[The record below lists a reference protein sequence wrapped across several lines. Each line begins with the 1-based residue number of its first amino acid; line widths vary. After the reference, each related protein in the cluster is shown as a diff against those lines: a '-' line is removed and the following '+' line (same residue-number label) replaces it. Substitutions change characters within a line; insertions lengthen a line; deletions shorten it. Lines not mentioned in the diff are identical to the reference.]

1 MDIEKLIKDLKDTL
15 LTLLGSKYKEFKPEI
30 QKDITDFIKQS
41 EEKLKRWIL
50 LLADG
55 SLTKEEFEWLLKSQ
69 RDLVALKTIQ
79 ATGISKIRINNI
91 KNSILKTIFDVVIA
105 AVLK

>member
-15 LTLLGSKYKEFKPEI
+15 LTLLGNKYKEFKPEI
-30 QKDITDFIKQS
+30 QKDIADFIKQS